1 MEFSEGIFH
10 HILVSGGGNIPSK
23 LIQAIKN
30 VYKLK
35 LEQKIWKKSSRN
47 RKEKKNIEHPVSNM
61 ISFRDTTK
69 KRKIPRVT
77 EIKKCKAG
85 EKSTTN
91 NYVNLRNYFWQACAP
106 KFFISSS
113 STKSCKQFIIFRR
126 ERERELCLWRRRR
139 KPVGISW
146 NVSETSQCRARFLF
160 LFLDDIYQFVGSQW
174 RSDLSDWCAFVDDL
188 LPFPAFN
195 AKCLFWIICW
205 S

>member
-113 STKSCKQFIIFRR
+113 STKSCKTIYYFQEGERTRALPLETKTKTCWHLMECIWNFSMPCSLFVSFSGWYLPVCWFSMAQWFIWLMCVR
-126 ERERELCLWRRRR
+126 WW
-139 KPVGISW
+139 S
-146 NVSETSQCRARFLF
+146 TS
-160 LFLDDIYQFVGSQW
+160 
-174 RSDLSDWCAFVDDL
+174 
-188 LPFPAFN
+188 LPGF
-195 AKCLFWIICW
+195 
-205 S
+205 